1 MLTVR
6 DRLGALGFL
15 ATASKLPGNAAIT
28 DQIAALKFVRDRIS
42 AFGGDPARVTI
53 MGQSAGAQSVLALM
67 SSSGAKGLFRA
78 AIAQSPPVSM
88 PWFTRKL
95 YSERITH
102 AIAAQVGCTS
112 TDEAQLVDCL
122 LKVDATAL
130 VEAVPAAT
138 PAIATALADFANA
151 PGAPQPFLPM
161 VDGPAGTIDGQ
172 LSALLA
178 SGSLPNKVPLLV
190 GNVRDEG
197 ELCVGG
203 RPESADAAASSSPL
217 CPRSARTRAFSAR
230 SCRCVCCASTR

>member
-1 MLTVR
+1 
-6 DRLGALGFL
+6 
-15 ATASKLPGNAAIT
+15 
-28 DQIAALKFVRDRIS
+28 
-42 AFGGDPARVTI
+42 
-53 MGQSAGAQSVLALM
+53 M

-95 YSERITH
+95 YSERITP

-112 TDEAQLVDCL
+112 ADEAQLVDCL
-122 LKVDATAL
+122 LKADAAAL

-138 PAIATALADFANA
+138 PDIAAALADFANA

-230 SCRCVCCASTR
+230 SCRCVCCASSPLTAQAVFGAAVGPALFGAGVIKVDASNPDGVRVAISEATAACVDSHRPQN